1 MMLTAIYFA
10 IFTFYIS
17 QYSLKLKTLHN
28 LEIDY
33 KNKIVLLLKEGEEH
47 EAK

>member
-28 LEIDY
+28 L
-33 KNKIVLLLKEGEEH
+33 
-47 EAK
+47 